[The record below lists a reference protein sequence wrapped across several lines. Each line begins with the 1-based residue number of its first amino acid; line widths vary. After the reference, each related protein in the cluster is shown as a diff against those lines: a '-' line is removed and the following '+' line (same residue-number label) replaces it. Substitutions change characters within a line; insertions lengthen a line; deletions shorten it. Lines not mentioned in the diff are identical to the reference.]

1 MSSNLKSAGNAFSGV
16 YGFLMTAIGCALG
29 IGTIWRF
36 PYSLGANGG
45 AIYLIAYVAII
56 AAIGVPLLAAE
67 TAIGFKS
74 QKTAVLA
81 YRELSPDRK
90 IWSIAGYLH
99 FAAAL
104 MIISYTLPIY
114 AWILGYLYNTVAG
127 TFAGLNANGLSSFF
141 EQFSADKPLIISLM
155 MLNIAINMLV
165 LRGGVKK
172 GVELL
177 TKALLPVL
185 GVIMVVLI
193 IAGLRMEGAFEGVKY
208 LFKPDYSLFNISS
221 LKNALGQAFYA
232 IGLAILANMVFGSY
246 LKNPDENI
254 GKTSAVICISLVTAG
269 VMAGLMI
276 FPALFASG
284 LKAQSGVALVFMTVP
299 LIFDTMPL
307 GRLMGT
313 LFFLGFYIAALTS
326 STGVAE
332 AVIGMIM
339 EQFHMSRKKTLPF
352 LIAIMTIIGYFAL
365 PAGDFFNICDIITS
379 NYLII
384 LGALAIAIFTGWIWG
399 VDNFVEAINVK
410 NRFVKLWM
418 KISVKY
424 IAPVVI
430 VIIFVTSIFL

>member
-1 MSSNLKSAGNAFSGV
+1 
-16 YGFLMTAIGCALG
+16 
-29 IGTIWRF
+29 
-36 PYSLGANGG
+36 
-45 AIYLIAYVAII
+45 
-56 AAIGVPLLAAE
+56 
-67 TAIGFKS
+67 
-74 QKTAVLA
+74 
-81 YRELSPDRK
+81 
-90 IWSIAGYLH
+90 
-99 FAAAL
+99 
-104 MIISYTLPIY
+104 
-114 AWILGYLYNTVAG
+114 
-127 TFAGLNANGLSSFF
+127 
-141 EQFSADKPLIISLM
+141 
-155 MLNIAINMLV
+155 
-165 LRGGVKK
+165 
-172 GVELL
+172 
-177 TKALLPVL
+177 
-185 GVIMVVLI
+185 
-193 IAGLRMEGAFEGVKY
+193 MEGASEGVKY
-208 LFKPDYSLFNISS
+208 LFEPDYSLFNISS

-254 GKTSAVICISLVTAG
+254 GKTSVVICISLVAAG

-352 LIAIMTIIGYFAL
+352 LIAIMTMIGYFAL

-399 VDNFVEAINVK
+399 ADNFVEAINVK
-410 NRFVKLWM
+410 NHFVKLWM

>member
-45 AIYLIAYVAII
+45 AIYLIVYVAII
-56 AAIGVPLLAAE
+56 AVIGVPLLAAE

-81 YRELSPDRK
+81 YRELRPDRK
-90 IWSIAGYLH
+90 IWSLAGYLH

-114 AWILGYLYNTVAG
+114 AWILGYLYHTAAG

-141 EQFSADKPLIISLM
+141 EQFSADRPLIISLM
-155 MLNIAINMLV
+155 MLNIEINMLV

-172 GVELL
+172 GVEML

-254 GKTSAVICISLVTAG
+254 GKTSVVICISLVTAG

-326 STGVAE
+326 STGVTE

-384 LGALAIAIFTGWIWG
+384 LGALAIAIFTGGIWG
-399 VDNFVEAINVK
+399 ADNFVEAINVK
-410 NRFVKLWM
+410 NHFVKLWM

>member
-1 MSSNLKSAGNAFSGV
+1 MVDCRLPP
-16 YGFLMTAIGCALG
+16 LCRCADDY
-29 IGTIWRF
+29 I
-36 PYSLGANGG
+36 
-45 AIYLIAYVAII
+45 
-56 AAIGVPLLAAE
+56 
-67 TAIGFKS
+67 
-74 QKTAVLA
+74 
-81 YRELSPDRK
+81 
-90 IWSIAGYLH
+90 
-99 FAAAL
+99 
-104 MIISYTLPIY
+104 YTLPIY

-339 EQFHMSRKKTLPF
+339 EQFHMNRKKTLPF

-410 NRFVKLWM
+410 NHFVKLWM

>member
-45 AIYLIAYVAII
+45 AIYLIVYVAII
-56 AAIGVPLLAAE
+56 AVIGVPLLAAE
-67 TAIGFKS
+67 TAIGFRS

-81 YRELSPDRK
+81 YRELRPDRK
-90 IWSIAGYLH
+90 IWSLAGYLH

-114 AWILGYLYNTVAG
+114 AWILGYLYNTAAG

-141 EQFSADKPLIISLM
+141 KQFSADKPLIISLM

-193 IAGLRMEGAFEGVKY
+193 IAGLRMEGASEGVKY
-208 LFKPDYSLFNISS
+208 LFEPDYSLFNISS

-254 GKTSAVICISLVTAG
+254 GKTSVVICISLVAAG

-352 LIAIMTIIGYFAL
+352 LIAIMTMIGYFAL

-399 VDNFVEAINVK
+399 ADNFVEAINVK
-410 NRFVKLWM
+410 NHFVKLWM

>member
-410 NRFVKLWM
+410 NHFVKLWM

>member
-339 EQFHMSRKKTLPF
+339 EQFHMNRKKTLPF

-410 NRFVKLWM
+410 NHFVKLWM